1 MSSVQDTSIQDTIFN
16 IIAKEA
22 NIDISKVTLD
32 STLKELDIQSLD
44 AVQIIFEIE
53 DHFKITLPDR
63 DPNFDTESVKGLVE
77 AVEKLVAEKPAG
89 DAAAPS
95 A

>member
-1 MSSVQDTSIQDTIFN
+1 MSQVQDAVFG

-22 NIDISKVTLD
+22 NIDVNKITLD
-32 STLKELDIQSLD
+32 STLKDLEIASLD

-63 DPNFDTESVKGLVE
+63 DPNFDTESVKGLVD

-89 DAAAPS
+89 DTPAAQG
-95 A
+95 

>member
-1 MSSVQDTSIQDTIFN
+1 MSSVQDTVFG

-22 NIDISKVTLD
+22 NIDIGKITLD
-32 STLKELDIQSLD
+32 STLKDLDIQSLD

-53 DHFKITLPDR
+53 DAFKITLPDR
-63 DPNFDTESVKGLVE
+63 DPNFDTESVKGLVD

-89 DAAAPS
+89 DAATPA
-95 A
+95 

>member
-1 MSSVQDTSIQDTIFN
+1 MSPVPDPSIQDTIFG

-22 NIDISKVTLD
+22 NVERDKITLD
-32 STLKELDIQSLD
+32 STLKDLDIASLD

-77 AVEKLVAEKPAG
+77 AVAKLVAEKPA
-89 DAAAPS
+89 DSAPAQS
-95 A
+95 

>member
-1 MSSVQDTSIQDTIFN
+1 MSNGVQETIFG

-22 NIDISKVTLD
+22 GIDIGKITLD
-32 STLKELDIQSLD
+32 STLKDLEIQSLD

-53 DHFKITLPDR
+53 DHYKINLPDR

-77 AVEKLVAEKPAG
+77 AVEKLVAQKPDTPPAS
-89 DAAAPS
+89 P
-95 A
+95 

>member
-1 MSSVQDTSIQDTIFN
+1 MSSVQDTIFD

-22 NIDISKVTLD
+22 GIDRATITPE
-32 STLKELDIQSLD
+32 STLKELQIQSLD

-63 DPNFDTESVKGLVE
+63 DPNFDTESVKGLID
-77 AVEKLVAEKPAG
+77 AVEKLVAEKQPATPP
-89 DAAAPS
+89 APQV
-95 A
+95 

>member
-1 MSSVQDTSIQDTIFN
+1 MSTVQDTVFG

-22 NIDISKVTLD
+22 NIDPAKITLD
-32 STLKELDIQSLD
+32 STLKDLEIASLD

-63 DPNFDTESVKGLVE
+63 DPNFDTESVRGLVE
-77 AVEKLVAEKPAG
+77 AVEKLVAGKNADDASPA
-89 DAAAPS
+89 
-95 A
+95 